1 MEKKTIEIPA
11 TEKLSFTF
19 RTDNQQD
26 RSAAKEVALLVELG
40 KLGAD
45 DLLEW
50 AYSAMIVS
58 FQSKLRS
65 KNPPKAEED
74 GSYKWTVP
82 SRGTRS
88 VADPAKL
95 EEAANKL
102 VDKMGPKEKYHL
114 MVKMGVDASMAAQ
127 MTGYKEEE
135 TPNAGA

>member
-1 MEKKTIEIPA
+1 MEKKTIEIPNS
-11 TEKLSFTF
+11 EKLSFTF

>member
-1 MEKKTIEIPA
+1 MEKKTIEIPN

-26 RSAAKEVALLVELG
+26 RSAAKEVALLVELE

-95 EEAANKL
+95 EEQANKL

-114 MVKMGVDASMAAQ
+114 MIKMGVPAETASA
-127 MTGYKEEE
+127 MTGHKEEAN
-135 TPNAGA
+135 PNA

>member
-11 TEKLSFTF
+11 SEKLSFTF
-19 RTDNQQD
+19 RNDNQQD
-26 RSAAKEVALLVELG
+26 RSSAKEVTLNVNLG
-40 KLGAD
+40 KLSAE

-58 FQSKLRS
+58 YQSKLRS
-65 KNPPKAEED
+65 KNPPKPEED
-74 GSYKWTVP
+74 GSFKWDVP

-95 EEAANKL
+95 EEQANKL

-114 MVKMGVDASMAAQ
+114 MVKMGVDKDMAAS
-127 MTGYKEEE
+127 MTGYHDENE
-135 TPNAGA
+135 TPNA